1 MKNWINDNENNIVLS
16 STIKLS
22 RNLKNVLFPNKLS
35 PEAAREESKN
45 IYEIISRNLDN
56 EELKLYEIW
65 NKDSEEYHQ
74 YIQRNLDI
82 KEIVKNS
89 DKASCA
95 INTDETLRIIL
106 NKDNHIEM
114 QCISSG
120 LSLEEILTSSMDL
133 DNKIEENFAYAYD
146 EELGYLTS
154 SLDNIG
160 TGMNACV
167 IMHLPALNMSDEINN
182 ISKKI
187 SNLGIKIASIY
198 KDGNKAFG
206 NMYEITNKTTIGL
219 SEEEIV
225 QNLKEAVL
233 EILNKEKDLRIVMLN
248 KCKDEIEDKAFRA
261 EAILNAAKILEFKET
276 IELLSD
282 VRLGCELSLINL
294 EKSKLNQV
302 QVMVSDCYLEDSFG
316 AKLTPKELKHRR
328 AEVVQN
334 ILT

>member
-22 RNLKNVLFPNKLS
+22 RNLNNVLFPNKLS

-45 IYEIISRNLDN
+45 IYDIISKNLDN

-65 NKDSEEYHQ
+65 NRESDNYHEY
-74 YIQRNLDI
+74 IKRNLDI
-82 KEIVKNS
+82 KEVLKSS
-89 DKASCA
+89 DKASCV
-95 INTDETLRIIL
+95 INMDETLRIIL

-114 QCISSG
+114 QCMSSG
-120 LSLEEILTSSMDL
+120 LSLEEILTSSMEI
-133 DNKIEENFAYAYD
+133 DNKMEENFSYAYD
-146 EELGYLTS
+146 EELGYLTA
-154 SLDNIG
+154 SLDNVG
-160 TGMNACV
+160 TGLNAYV
-167 IMHLPALNMSDEINN
+167 IMHLPALKMSDEIANV
-182 ISKKI
+182 SKKLL
-187 SNLGIKIASIY
+187 NLGIKIVSIY
-198 KDGNKAFG
+198 KNENKAFG
-206 NMYEITNKTTIGL
+206 NMYEITNKKTIGL

-261 EAILNAAKILEFKET
+261 EAVLKAAKILEFKET

-282 VRLGCELSLINL
+282 VRLGCELSLMNL
-294 EKSKLNQV
+294 EKSKLNQL
-302 QVMVSDCYLEDSFG
+302 QVMISDSYLQNSFG
-316 AKLTPKELKHRR
+316 NNLTPKELKHKR
-328 AEVVQN
+328 AEVVQK

>member
-1 MKNWINDNENNIVLS
+1 MKNWINDNENNIVLN

-35 PEAAREESKN
+35 LEAARTNSKN
-45 IYEIISRNLDN
+45 IYHIISKNLYD
-56 EELKLYEIW
+56 EELKVYEIW
-65 NKDSEEYHQ
+65 NRETENYHEY
-74 YIQRNLDI
+74 IEKNLDI
-82 KEIVKNS
+82 KEILKNS
-89 DKASCA
+89 DKASYA
-95 INTDETLRIIL
+95 INTNETLRIIL
-106 NKDNHIEM
+106 NKDNHIEI

-120 LSLEEILTSSMDL
+120 LSLNDVLTSSMDI
-133 DNKIEENFAYAYD
+133 DNRIEKNFSYAYD

-160 TGMNACV
+160 TGMNAYV
-167 IMHLPALNMSDEINN
+167 TMHLPALNMSGEISN

-187 SNLGIKIASIY
+187 SSLGMKIASIY
-198 KDGNKAFG
+198 KDENKSFG
-206 NMYEITNKTTIGL
+206 NIYEITNKTTIGL

-233 EILNKEKDLRIVMLN
+233 EVLNKEKDLRIVMLN

-261 EAILNAAKILEFKET
+261 DAILKAAKILEFKET

-282 VRLGCELSLINL
+282 IRLGCELSLINL
-294 EKSKLNQV
+294 EKSKLNQA
-302 QVMVSDCYLEDSFG
+302 QVMVGDFYLQNSFG
-316 AKLTPKELKHRR
+316 GKLTPKELKCKR
-328 AEVVQN
+328 AEVVQK